1 MDIYDSVRQIVE
13 TIKRTPSVINDNN
26 VLIGDTVH
34 IKNNKAITI
43 ESVVDTIV
51 KACETESYRLGIP
64 VVVAIVDASGSLV
77 YQRRMERSLGIS
89 IELAPH
95 KAYTAVAFR
104 CSTAK
109 LGKEIQT
116 GSSLYGI
123 ETMVQKPIV
132 LFGGGEP
139 LMYEDYLLGGL
150 GISGGTVEEDM
161 LIVKAGLQAFQ
172 EYIKGA

>member
-1 MDIYDSVRQIVE
+1 MDIYDSVQQIIE
-13 TIKRTPSVINDNN
+13 TMRRTSSTIKNDN
-26 VLIGDTVH
+26 VSIGDTLCYQ
-34 IKNNKAITI
+34 NKKVITI

-51 KACETESYRLGIP
+51 KACETESYRLGVP

-77 YQRRMERSLGIS
+77 YQRRMERSLGVS

-109 LGKEIQT
+109 LGSEIQP

-123 ETMVQKPIV
+123 EAMVQRPIV

-139 LMYEDYLLGGL
+139 LMCEDYLLGGL

-172 EYIKGA
+172 ECIKGA

>member
-1 MDIYDSVRQIVE
+1 MDIYDSVQQIIE
-13 TIKRTPSVINDNN
+13 TMKRTSSAIKDDN
-26 VLIGDTVH
+26 VTIGDTVCYQ
-34 IKNNKAITI
+34 KKKAITI
-43 ESVVDTIV
+43 ESVVDIIV

>member
-1 MDIYDSVRQIVE
+1 MDIYDSVQHIIE
-13 TIKRTPSVINDNN
+13 TMKRTPSAIKDDN
-26 VLIGDTVH
+26 VPIEDTVRYQN
-34 IKNNKAITI
+34 KKAITI

-51 KACETESYRLGIP
+51 KACEAESYRLGIP
-64 VVVAIVDASGSLV
+64 VVVAIVDASGVLV
-77 YQRRMERSLGIS
+77 YQRRMERSLGVS
-89 IELAPH
+89 IELAPC

-104 CSTAK
+104 CSTEK
-109 LGKEIQT
+109 LGSQIQP

-123 ETMVQKPIV
+123 ETMVQRPIV

-139 LMYEDYLLGGL
+139 LMCEDYLLGGL